1 MNDFTPRAQQV
12 LALARK
18 EAERF
23 NHNYV
28 GTEHLLLGLIKLGQ
42 GVAVNVLQKM
52 GLDLERVRMEVEKHV
67 GSHPETKMI
76 GNIPY
81 TPRVKKVLALAA
93 KEAKALNHSYVGT
106 EHILLGLLREG
117 EGVAAR
123 VLKSLEVDPAR
134 TRNEILKELDPNF
147 TPPESEAESP
157 QEGDKKDVKT
167 PALRAFGRDLTEL
180 AKKGELDPVIGRK
193 NEIERVIQILCRRT
207 KNNPVLLG
215 EAGVG
220 KTAIVEGLAQ
230 EIAAGKMPELL
241 RDKRV
246 ITLDLA
252 LMVAGTKYRGQ
263 FEERIKAVMDEI
275 RRSKNVILFIDELHT
290 IVGAGSAEGAMD
302 ASNIIKPALSRGE
315 LQCVGATTLNEYR
328 KYIEKD
334 AALERRFQTVKV
346 EAPTVEEAVQI
357 LKGLR
362 PKYETHH
369 KAKLTDEA
377 LEAAVRL
384 SDRYITGRFLPDKA
398 IDVMDEAG
406 ARARINSMTRP
417 PDVKE
422 IEKKIETI
430 RAEKEAAIKAQDYE
444 KAAALR
450 DSEQHTKDKLERI
463 LNEWRE
469 EREEREVVV
478 TGDDIMHI
486 VSKWTGVPLN
496 RMEQKEAQKLL
507 KMEEELKQQVIG
519 QDEAVIAIS
528 KALRRSRADLKDPR
542 RPIGSFI
549 FLGPT
554 GVGKTFLAR
563 SLAEFMF
570 GDADALIQIDMSE
583 YMEKFTGS
591 RLIGSPPGYVGY
603 EEGGQLSEAVRRR
616 PYSVVLFDE
625 IEKAH
630 PDVMHLLLQI
640 LEEGKITDSL
650 GQKIDF
656 RNTIIIMTSNV
667 GAELIK
673 RQTAMGF
680 GAIAGHGSYEAMRD
694 KILDE
699 SKRVFKPEFLN
710 RLDDIIVF
718 HQLERNDLVKIVD
731 LEVAKVI
738 ERVRAKDIKVHLDRT
753 AVEFL
758 IDKGY
763 DPTYGARPMRRAV
776 EKYLEDP
783 LAEELLR
790 GNIKQGD
797 TLEVHAAGEQ
807 LAFKV
812 AQPEQ
817 SEPANGKSAKKL
829 GGDAAE
835 RRGGWIFGI
844 ANP

>member
-12 LALARK
+12 LVLSRK

-28 GTEHLLLGLIKLGQ
+28 GTEHLLLGLIKLGE

-52 GLDLERVRMEVEKHV
+52 GLDLERVRTEVEKHV
-67 GSHPETKMI
+67 GSYPETNMV
-76 GNIPY
+76 GSIPY

-123 VLKSLEVDPAR
+123 VLQSLEVNPAR
-134 TRNEILKELDPNF
+134 TRNEILKALNPNF
-147 TPPESEAESP
+147 VPPESEAESP
-157 QEGDKKDVKT
+157 PVGDKKDVKT

-180 AKKGELDPVIGRK
+180 AKKGELDPVIGRQS
-193 NEIERVIQILCRRT
+193 ELERVIQILCRRT

-230 EIAAGKMPELL
+230 ETAVGNVPELL

-263 FEERIKAVMDEI
+263 FEERIEAVMDEI
-275 RRSKNVILFIDELHT
+275 RRSKDVILFIDELHT
-290 IVGAGSAEGAMD
+290 IVGAGAAEGAMD

-315 LQCVGATTLNEYR
+315 LQCIGATTLNEYR

-362 PKYETHH
+362 PKYEAHH
-369 KAKLTDEA
+369 KIKLTDEA

-422 IEKKIETI
+422 IEKQIETI
-430 RAEKEAAIKAQDYE
+430 SAEKEATIKAQDYE
-444 KAAALR
+444 KAATLR
-450 DSEQHTKDKLERI
+450 DFEKLTKDKLERI
-463 LNEWRE
+463 LDEWRARSE
-469 EREEREVVV
+469 KCEIIV
-478 TGDDIMHI
+478 TDDDIMQI
-486 VSKWTGVPLN
+486 VSKWTGVPLS
-496 RMEQKEAQKLL
+496 RIEHKETQRLL
-507 KMEEELKQQVIG
+507 NMEEELKQQVIG
-519 QDEAVIAIS
+519 QDQAVIAIS

-563 SLAEFMF
+563 SLAEFIF

-583 YMEKFTGS
+583 YMEKFTAS

-650 GQKIDF
+650 GRKVDF
-656 RNTIIIMTSNV
+656 RNAIVIMTSNV

-673 RQTAMGF
+673 RQTTLGF
-680 GAIAGHGSYEAMRD
+680 NAIAGQDSYEAMRD
-694 KILDE
+694 KILEE
-699 SKRVFKPEFLN
+699 SKRVFNPEFLN
-710 RLDDIIVF
+710 RVDDIIVF
-718 HQLERNDLVKIVD
+718 HQLQRNELVKIVD

-738 ERVRAKDIKVHLDRT
+738 GRIRAKDIKVRMDTT
-753 AVEFL
+753 AVDFL

-763 DPTYGARPMRRAV
+763 DPIYGARPMRRAV
-776 EKYLEDP
+776 EQHLEDP
-783 LAEELLR
+783 VAEELLR

-797 TLEVHAAGEQ
+797 TLEVHAAGER

-812 AQPEQ
+812 AQPEKG
-817 SEPANGKSAKKL
+817 EPAIG
-829 GGDAAE
+829 
-835 RRGGWIFGI
+835 
-844 ANP
+844 NPP